1 MAVYGEIWRQL
12 RGAGVTAKGRIS
24 CLAAA
29 REVEHFFLHR
39 QERDPVILL
48 LIDEVDCLAT
58 RSQAILYRIF
68 SLITLPQPQLAM
80 VTISNNIDLP
90 ERLLPKV
97 CTRLGFDRVDF
108 RSYTRDQ
115 IHEILQRRLESH
127 QALNVFKNDALKY
140 CAARVAGHSGDVRKA
155 LQLCRR
161 ALELCC
167 ERFSERSASNAK
179 LQVGMDSLRA
189 ADEDLLQGNPGIFA
203 IRHISIKARL
213 FLLSFL
219 LEMRERQA
227 EQVHA
232 MHVTQRFLKLSMA
245 LTLVQEAAVATNPLN
260 QKDEARE
267 LMERLEACTL
277 LKRHYVSTEE
287 DSVKLRQGPFL
298 TLASLELDDLSVALH
313 ISETDPF
320 LLELLAN
327 Q

>member
-39 QERDPVILL
+39 QERDPVVLL

-115 IHEILQRRLESH
+115 IHDILRRRLESH
-127 QALNVFKNDALKY
+127 QALDVFKNDALKY

-167 ERFSERSASNAK
+167 ERTSSNTK
-179 LQVGMDSLRA
+179 LQVGVDSLRA
-189 ADEDLLQGNPGIFA
+189 ADEDLLQGNPGVFA

-232 MHVTQRFLKLSMA
+232 THVTQRFLKLSMA
-245 LTLVQEAAVATNPLN
+245 LALAQQAVIASNPLN
-260 QKDEARE
+260 QQDEARE

-277 LKRHYVSTEE
+277 LKRHYVSTDE
-287 DSVKLRQGPFL
+287 DCLKLRQGPFL
-298 TLASLELDDLSVALH
+298 SLASLELDDLSVALH
-313 ISETDPF
+313 ISETEPF